1 MTSRVTTYSEGVRAT
16 LYAPYK
22 VSRPKADRRGK
33 KPSEAG
39 RTETAEKAKP
49 ENPPPTRRGNG
60 RGTREGRGT
69 IAKRSETP
77 RATATP
83 PTLQPKILLLFLQ
96 KGSTNGDGLRREGS
110 TPSEPFRTM

>member
-1 MTSRVTTYSEGVRAT
+1 MRGGSKPRNDNRVTKYSEGVRAILCT
-16 LYAPYK
+16 PYK
-22 VSRPKADRRGK
+22 VDRPKADRRGK

-39 RTETAEKAKP
+39 RTETAEEAEP

-69 IAKRSETP
+69 IAERGETP

-96 KGSTNGDGLRREGS
+96 KGATENGRA
-110 TPSEPFRTM
+110 